1 MTSTKFATLTRI
13 LIVAALAIVSIP
25 SFAQQPQAQSNA
37 QSQAQRPRR
46 VNLDSA
52 RVFIRPSKSPG
63 LGKEMKKLKEDKD
76 GFISMFNGKNLKG
89 WDALPRFWSVKDGV
103 IECVE
108 GPAPGDNI
116 QSNLVWMDSQK
127 HPEKY
132 ANVEIHVQYRWLSNG
147 GNSGVQVRG
156 VMNVDST
163 KHIAGYQA
171 DMDPQNNYT
180 GGIYDESALS
190 GRRTKNVQG
199 PHISPRGFKVT
210 YPADGG
216 EGKATPLAETSEQLA
231 SYLKPVGQE
240 FNELVIIAQGSHI
253 TVKINGHVF
262 TEMIDENPGA
272 LKNGIVAFQQHAGAG
287 MQIQFKDPK
296 IKFL

>member
-1 MTSTKFATLTRI
+1 MINIRFKTWMRS
-13 LIVAALAIVSIP
+13 LIVVVLAIISIP
-25 SFAQQPQAQSNA
+25 SFAQQPGNQTGASQS
-37 QSQAQRPRR
+37 QRPRR

-52 RVFIRPSKSPG
+52 RVFIRPDKSPG
-63 LGKEMKKLKEDKD
+63 LGKEMKKLKKDKD
-76 GFISMFNGKNLKG
+76 GFISMFNGKDLKG
-89 WDALPRFWSVKDGV
+89 WDALPRFWSVKDGL
-103 IECVE
+103 IDCVE
-108 GPAPGDNI
+108 GPEPGDNI
-116 QSNLVWMDSQK
+116 QSNLIWIDSQK

-132 ANVEIHVQYRWLSNG
+132 ANVEFHVQYRWLSNG

-180 GGIYDESALS
+180 GGIYDESSQS
-190 GRRTKNVQG
+190 GRRTKDIQS
-199 PHISPRGFKVT
+199 PHMAPRGYKVT
-210 YPADGG
+210 YLADGG
-216 EGKATPLAETSEQLA
+216 AGKSAPLTESPEQLA
-231 SYLKPVGQE
+231 AYLKPVGQE

-262 TEMIDENPGA
+262 SELVDENPGA
-272 LKNGIVAFQQHAGAG
+272 LTNGIIAFQQHAGAG

>member
-1 MTSTKFATLTRI
+1 MTSTNFAKLTRV
-13 LIVAALAIVSIP
+13 LIVAVMAIVSIP
-25 SFAQQPQAQSNA
+25 TYAQQPGAASTTQPPV
-37 QSQAQRPRR
+37 QRPRR

-52 RVFIRPSKSPG
+52 MVFIRPSESPG
-63 LGKEMKKLKEDKD
+63 LGKEMNKLVADKD
-76 GFISMFNGKNLKG
+76 GFISMFNGKDLTG
-89 WDALPRFWSVKDGV
+89 WDALPRFWSVKDGL
-103 IECVE
+103 IDCVE
-108 GPAPGDNI
+108 GPEKGDNI
-116 QSNLVWMDSQK
+116 QSNLVWIDSQK
-127 HPEKY
+127 NPEKY
-132 ANVEIHVQYRWLSNG
+132 ANVEIHVQYRWLSRG

-171 DMDPQNNYT
+171 DMDPMNNYT

-190 GRRTKNVQG
+190 GRRTKNIQG
-199 PHISPRGFKVT
+199 PHIAPRGFKIA

-216 EGKATPLAETSEQLA
+216 EGKATPLADDAAKLA
-231 SYLKPVGQE
+231 TYLKPVGQE
-240 FNELVIIAQGSHI
+240 FNELVIIAQGSRV

-262 TEMIDENPGA
+262 SEMIDENPGA